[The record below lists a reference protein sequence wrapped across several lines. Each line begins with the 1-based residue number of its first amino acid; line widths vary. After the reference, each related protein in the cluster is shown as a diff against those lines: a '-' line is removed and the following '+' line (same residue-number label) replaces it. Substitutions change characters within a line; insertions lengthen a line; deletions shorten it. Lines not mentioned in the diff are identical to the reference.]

1 MIDVAYEDTPGTG
14 LRIGAERS
22 HRLRMAF
29 EAKIII
35 SFDEH
40 LGVD

>member
-1 MIDVAYEDTPGTG
+1 MIDVAYEDAPCAG
-14 LRIGAERS
+14 LRIGAKRS

-35 SFDEH
+35 SFDQH